1 MSSKPSSMLQKVLIW
16 SYDRGTIPYDVICVL
31 ILAFIFLTPR
41 SCFERKAAV
50 SPGREVGDRQALAPA
65 GR

>member
-1 MSSKPSSMLQKVLIW
+1 MSAKSPGFLQRILIW

-31 ILAFIFLTPR
+31 ILAFIFFTPR
-41 SCFERKAAV
+41 SCFHRKTPAVRAPGAAE
-50 SPGREVGDRQALAPA
+50 SQALAPA

>member
-1 MSSKPSSMLQKVLIW
+1 MLHKVLVW

-41 SCFERKAAV
+41 SCFERRAADAKPLSHPV
-50 SPGREVGDRQALAPA
+50 SQAESGR
-65 GR
+65 